1 MAALQKLLQNQY
13 KTLQREP
20 VEGFCVEPD
29 ESNFLQWKIWMEGP
43 KGSPYEG
50 GVFQLLMT
58 FPETYPMSPPELR
71 FISEFWH
78 PNVYKDGRVCIS
90 ILHPPGEDVLSGEL
104 PEERWLPTQ
113 TVSTIMLSVISML
126 SDPNFSSPAN
136 VDASVQWRTQRAKF
150 QEHCRMLVEKANRQK
165 PPHVKIPHPETNPEE
180 RKAAIEKRKLLEG
193 TIDTVFD
200 DDDDDDDDDMLDHED
215 DDVDALDF
223 NFDPELSDQIA
234 LDKDSDSE
242 LNESVSRSS
251 EKRKQKTQSKNKE
264 TKTKRLDNTKEEKTT
279 NIRKDRKTKE
289 KSPSHSPTAS
299 SSKKESSTTATTT
312 TASAAASSL
321 HKEKDKKKTHK
332 SKDKNSSKKS
342 DTKKRNAPSS
352 EKVTPK
358 KREHKE
364 EKKPNESKSENVPSA
379 AAHSSSLSPSLTA
392 ERTSDSSKSHV
403 GNNKAKKSSSSKQSS
418 RPRKDKDKKNAS
430 KSVTTASTENK

>member
-200 DDDDDDDDDMLDHED
+200 DDDDDDMLDHED

-264 TKTKRLDNTKEEKTT
+264 TKIKRLDNTKEEKTT

>member
-193 TIDTVFD
+193 TIDTVF
-200 DDDDDDDDDMLDHED
+200 DDDDDDDMLDHED

>member
-403 GNNKAKKSSSSKQSS
+403 GNNKAKKSY
-418 RPRKDKDKKNAS
+418 
-430 KSVTTASTENK
+430 T